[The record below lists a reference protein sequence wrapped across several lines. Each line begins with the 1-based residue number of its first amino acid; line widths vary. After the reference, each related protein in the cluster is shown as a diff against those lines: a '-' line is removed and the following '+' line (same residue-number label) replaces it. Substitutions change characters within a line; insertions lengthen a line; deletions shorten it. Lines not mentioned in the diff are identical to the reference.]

1 MKQSQRLRRSSQLCK
16 LWRAFFISD
25 VVMKITLFDVTSRM
39 YITVILFYKIYLVQV
54 ATLLHRTMP
63 AVLIQVKEMNAIEL

>member
-1 MKQSQRLRRSSQLCK
+1 MESGFS
-16 LWRAFFISD
+16 ISG
-25 VVMKITLFDVTSRM
+25 VVTKTALFDVMSRM
-39 YITVILFYKIYLVQV
+39 YVTVILFYKIYLVQV

>member
-1 MKQSQRLRRSSQLCK
+1 MERDFS
-16 LWRAFFISD
+16 ISG
-25 VVMKITLFDVTSRM
+25 VVVKITLFDVTSRM
-39 YITVILFYKIYLVQV
+39 YVTVILFYKIYLVQV

>member
-1 MKQSQRLRRSSQLCK
+1 MESD
-16 LWRAFFISD
+16 FFISG

-39 YITVILFYKIYLVQV
+39 YVTVILFYEIFLVQV

-63 AVLIQVKEMNAIEL
+63 AVTLISSILQLQNLIIIQYMEK